1 MFPQVS
7 TRVSFPRLEEKILD
21 FWTAHEVFA
30 RSIAQR
36 TGRPEY
42 VFYDGPP
49 FATGLPHYGHL
60 LAGTIKDVIPRYQTM
75 RGKLVERR
83 FGWDCHGLPVE
94 YEMEQALKIS
104 GKREIERY
112 GIDRFNE
119 ACRGIVLRYT
129 AQWEEIV
136 ARMGR
141 WVDFKNHYRT
151 MDPDYMESLWWVFKT
166 IWDKGLLYEGTKSMP
181 YCPRCATPLS
191 NFEVQQNYI
200 EVEDPA
206 LTVRF
211 RSRTREHAYY
221 LAWTT
226 TPWTLPSNVALA
238 VGAEIPYVLVGD
250 KEDGR
255 RYILAEARVGLY
267 WRSSEKYAILDR
279 FPGAAL
285 AGEAYEP
292 LFPYFAAKEAEGA
305 FRIHTAD
312 FVATDEGTGIV
323 HIAPGFGEEDHD
335 LAGRKGIPVVC
346 PVDAEGCFTSEVP
359 DWQGVFVKEADD
371 AIVLRLKAEK
381 KLVRREKYAHNYPHC
396 WRCESPLIF
405 RAISTWFVRIEP
417 IKEAMLAANRAIN
430 WVPAHIKEGRFGKW
444 LAGAR
449 DWAVSRNRYW
459 GTPLPIWK
467 CACGEAVCVGSRA
480 ELEELSRTRLD
491 DLHKHFADKVTI
503 PCGACKGVMARVP
516 EVLDCWF
523 ESGSM
528 PYAQSHYPFE
538 HKARFEASFP
548 ADFIGEGLD
557 QTRGWFYTLVVLGTA
572 LFGKAPFKNVVV
584 NGLVL
589 AENGQKMSKR
599 LKNYP
604 EPREVIDKYGADAL
618 RLYLLDS
625 PLVRAEDLRFSE
637 KGVQDK
643 LRTILLPLWNALCF
657 FAGYAN
663 IDAWTPDQT
672 EEPEELLDRWIM
684 SSLQRLK
691 RRAAAA
697 MDAYDLQGAIEPLV
711 AFIEDLTNWYIRR
724 SRRRFWKPG
733 GDAGKRAAYTT
744 LYRVLKELAR
754 AIAPFVPFIAEEIH
768 RALRRD
774 DAPESVHLCEYPLPD
789 PRHEDEALDAL
800 MGRAIEAAGMARALR
815 VKHKLKI
822 RQPLAALILVTR
834 DRAEREGLAQLA
846 DLLRDELNVKEIRLA
861 ENEDDLVDIAAKP
874 DFKALGPRLGPKV
887 KQAAP
892 RIAKLDRAALRH
904 LEAGGSVELSIG
916 GEAVPIAFSDIV
928 LTRTEKEGL
937 IVENSGTLTV
947 GLDTHLTP
955 ELIAEGLA
963 REFVNKVQNMRKD
976 AEFEITDRIEVRFKA
991 DAEVAAAL
999 AAYKDYV
1006 AGEVLADAI
1015 EPCASAPAGAETWDL
1030 NGREAAIAIARRDK
1044 NPA

>member
-7 TRVSFPRLEEKILD
+7 TKVSFPRLEEKILEL
-21 FWTAHEVFA
+21 WREGKVFA
-30 RSIAQR
+30 RSLAQR
-36 TGRPEY
+36 KGCPEY

-94 YEMEQALKIS
+94 YEMEQTLKIS

-112 GIDRFNE
+112 GIDKFNE

-129 AQWEEIV
+129 SQWEAIV
-136 ARMGR
+136 ERMGR

-191 NFEVQQNYI
+191 NFEVQQNYV

-211 RSRTREHAYY
+211 RACTREKTYY

-238 VGAEIPYVLVGD
+238 VGAEIPYVLIDD
-250 KEDGR
+250 KEDGN

-267 WRSSEKYAILDR
+267 WRSPEKYTVLER
-279 FPGAAL
+279 FPGAKL

-292 LFPYFAAKEAEGA
+292 LFPYFAAKVSEGA
-305 FRIHTAD
+305 FKLHTAE

-323 HIAPGFGEEDHD
+323 HIAPGFGEEDHE
-335 LAGRKGIPVVC
+335 LAKKNGIPVVC
-346 PVDAEGCFTSEVP
+346 PVDAEGCFTAEVP
-359 DWQGVFVKEADD
+359 DWQGTFVKDADEA
-371 AIVLRLKAEK
+371 ITRRLKAEK
-381 KLVRREKYAHNYPHC
+381 KLVHREKYAHNYPHC

-417 IKEAMLAANRAIN
+417 IKAAMLEANQAVN
-430 WVPAHIKEGRFGKW
+430 WVPAHIKDGRFGKW
-444 LAGAR
+444 LEGAR

-467 CACGEAVCVGSRA
+467 CGCGKTVCVGSRA
-480 ELEELSRTRLD
+480 ELERLSGVKLA
-491 DLHKHFADKVTI
+491 DLHKHFVDTVTI
-503 PCGACKGVMARVP
+503 PCAGCKGAMTRVP

-528 PYAQSHYPFE
+528 PYAQNHYPFE
-538 HKARFEASFP
+538 HKAWFDANFP

-604 EPREVIDKYGADAL
+604 EPREVIDRYGADAL
-618 RLYLLDS
+618 RLYLLYS
-625 PLVRAEDLRFSE
+625 PLVRAEDLRFAE

-657 FAGYAN
+657 FANYAN
-663 IDAWTPDQT
+663 IDGWTPAQS
-672 EEPEELLDRWIM
+672 EEPSELLDRWIM

-691 RRAAAA
+691 RQVVAS
-697 MDAYDLQGAIEPLV
+697 MDAYDLQDSIEPLV

-724 SRRRFWKPG
+724 SRRRFWKS
-733 GDAGKRAAYTT
+733 GDDADKRAAYTT
-744 LYRVLKELAR
+744 LYRVLAELSR
-754 AIAPFVPFIAEEIH
+754 VIAPFVPFVAEELY
-768 RALRRD
+768 RTLKQEGE
-774 DAPESVHLCEYPLPD
+774 PESVHLCDFPLPD
-789 PRHEDEALDAL
+789 PRYEDEVLDAL
-800 MGRAIEAAGMARALR
+800 MGRVIEAAGMARGLR

-822 RQPLAALILVTR
+822 RQPLPALILVTR
-834 DRAEREGLAQLA
+834 DKAERDGLAQLTE
-846 DLLRDELNVKEIRLA
+846 LLRDELNVKDIRLA

-874 DFKALGPRLGPKV
+874 DFKALGPRLGPRL
-887 KQAAP
+887 KQVVP
-892 RIAKLDRAALRH
+892 LIAKLDRATLRR
-904 LEAGGSVELSIG
+904 LEAGGTIELQPG
-916 GEAVPIAFSDIV
+916 GEPVAIGFGDIV
-928 LTRTEKEGL
+928 LTRTEKAEL

-955 ELIAEGLA
+955 ALIAEGLA
-963 REFVNKVQNMRKD
+963 REFVNKVQSMRKD
-976 AEFEITDRIEVRFKA
+976 AEFEITDRVEVRFKA
-991 DAEVAAAL
+991 DAEVARAL
-999 AAYKDYV
+999 EEHTQYV
-1006 AGEVLADAI
+1006 AGEILADVLAPAVG
-1015 EPCASAPAGAETWDL
+1015 ELAGAETWDL
-1030 NGREAAIAIARRDK
+1030 NGHEVAITVVRK
-1044 NPA
+1044 G